1 MRANFLWN
9 ASYQVLLILVPLVTT
24 PYLARVLG
32 ASQVGVFS
40 YTNSITNY
48 FVLFATL
55 GMSQYGVR
63 VVAQA
68 GNDRARRSL
77 LFSSAYAAQLC
88 IAVPVALIYIA
99 YVIVVPSGGAL
110 VAFAWGAWVLAAVL
124 DISWLFFGVE
134 EFKMPTI
141 RSAITKLAS
150 VFVIFG
156 FVRGPEDLWIYVAA
170 IAGSYLANALLL
182 WPFLRD
188 YVDLRPPQWSDV
200 KRHFVPN
207 IRLFAPVV
215 ACSMYL
221 MLDKVLLAAMAG
233 TVEAG
238 YYEYSEK
245 LAKMPTSVITAL
257 GTVMLPH
264 ITAMMSRGDGDGE
277 VVNLLRH
284 CFWTMECVAVG
295 IMFGIAAIAP
305 VFTIVFLGADF
316 VPCENVIPVLAA
328 VVPLIAASNVIGVQY
343 MLPKGKDKEY
353 TRSVWAG
360 AIVNVVL
367 CCLLL
372 KPFGAIGG
380 AVATV
385 LTEGAV
391 LAFQCFTVRKE
402 LPLVR
407 LIGETAPFFV
417 MGIIMFAMVRAAGG
431 LLSGT
436 EGDLVTLVVEV
447 AIGVAVYLALA
458 LSWCKLTGR
467 LEFVRKLLVR

>member
-1 MRANFLWN
+1 MK
-9 ASYQVLLILVPLVTT
+9 PHK
-24 PYLARVLG
+24 
-32 ASQVGVFS
+32 
-40 YTNSITNY
+40 
-48 FVLFATL
+48 
-55 GMSQYGVR
+55 
-63 VVAQA
+63 
-68 GNDRARRSL
+68 
-77 LFSSAYAAQLC
+77 
-88 IAVPVALIYIA
+88 ALT
-99 YVIVVPSGGAL
+99 
-110 VAFAWGAWVLAAVL
+110 
-124 DISWLFFGVE
+124 IS
-134 EFKMPTI
+134 
-141 RSAITKLAS
+141 
-150 VFVIFG
+150 
-156 FVRGPEDLWIYVAA
+156 
-170 IAGSYLANALLL
+170 
-182 WPFLRD
+182 
-188 YVDLRPPQWSDV
+188 
-200 KRHFVPN
+200 
-207 IRLFAPVV
+207 
-215 ACSMYL
+215 
-221 MLDKVLLAAMAG
+221 
-233 TVEAG
+233 
-238 YYEYSEK
+238 
-245 LAKMPTSVITAL
+245 
-257 GTVMLPH
+257 
-264 ITAMMSRGDGDGE
+264 
-277 VVNLLRH
+277 
-284 CFWTMECVAVG
+284 
-295 IMFGIAAIAP
+295 IAAYN
-305 VFTIVFLGADF
+305 VADCVGKAIETCI